1 MTTIRTFPARLV
13 LPLAVLALALVAGC
27 GNDNLGGSDNSDVTV
42 AKASGKPSGE
52 LKVSNWPLYID
63 KETIPAYEKESG
75 VKVDYL
81 EEINSYDEYF
91 GKLQPQ
97 LAQGESGGRSLLV
110 ATDWLAKKMYD
121 LGYIQKLDKEA
132 LAPAFSHLSPNV
144 KAPSSDPN
152 WDFSIPWQGGMT
164 GLIVNKA
171 EAPDIDSISD
181 LFDPKYKGKV
191 EVLAEMRETLS
202 LVMKSQGVDPETA
215 DTDQWLDA
223 VDKLKEELDSG
234 QIRRIAGSDYAGD
247 LASGNAVAVM
257 GWAADAIQLT
267 ADNPDLEWVMP
278 KEGCLAWWDDW
289 VVPVGAPN
297 PTAAYDWINY
307 TYEPKNQAR
316 ISAWTSATTPVAG
329 VKQIL
334 RKTSPEQ
341 ADNPLIFPTAAY
353 TKNCSSVVSPPGDEE
368 QQKKVEDA
376 WVAATNG

>member
-152 WDFSIPWQGGMT
+152 WDFSIPWQGGVT

-171 EAPDIDSISD
+171 EAPAIDSISD

>member
-1 MTTIRTFPARLV
+1 MTTIRTLPARLV
-13 LPLAVLALALVAGC
+13 LPLAVLAMIAFAGC
-27 GNDNLGGSDNSDVTV
+27 GNDSLSGSDNSDVTV

-52 LKVSNWPLYID
+52 LKISNWPLYID

-97 LAQGESGGRSLLV
+97 LAQGSSGGRSLLV

-121 LGYIQKLDKEA
+121 LGYIQKLDKKA
-132 LAPAFSHLSPNV
+132 LAPAFSHLSPDV

-171 EAPDIDSISD
+171 KAPDIDSISD

-202 LVMKSQGVDPETA
+202 LIMKSQGVNPETA

-223 VDKLKEELDSG
+223 ADKLKEEIDSG

-334 RKTSPEQ
+334 EKTSPEQ
-341 ADNPLIFPTAAY
+341 ADNPLIFPTAEY

-376 WVAATNG
+376 WLALTTG

>member
-1 MTTIRTFPARLV
+1 MTTIRNLPARLV
-13 LPLAVLALALVAGC
+13 LPLAVLALAVFAGC
-27 GNDNLGGSDNSDVTV
+27 GSDNLGGSDNSDVTV

-121 LGYIQKLDKEA
+121 LGYLQRLDKDA

-171 EAPDIDSISD
+171 EAPDIESISD

-202 LVMKSQGVDPETA
+202 LIMKSQGIDPETA
-215 DTDQWLDA
+215 STDQWLDA

-247 LASGNAVAVM
+247 LASGNVVAVM

-278 KEGCLAWWDDW
+278 EEGCLAWWDDW

-329 VKQIL
+329 VKKIL
-334 RKTSPEQ
+334 KKTSPEQ

-353 TKNCSSVVSPPGDEE
+353 TKKCSSVVSPPGDEE